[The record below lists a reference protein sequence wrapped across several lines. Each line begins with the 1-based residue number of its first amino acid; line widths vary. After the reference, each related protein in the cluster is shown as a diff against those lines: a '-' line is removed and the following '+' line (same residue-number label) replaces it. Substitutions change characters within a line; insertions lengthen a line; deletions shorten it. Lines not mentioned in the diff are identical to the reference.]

1 MQSLTSFFLTVT
13 QLHACVFAHVHQQS
27 RDHYRMVVSSVVNKD
42 KILKLTATIPNHS
55 PFYCIILYKVINVVM
70 VMPRTGQLQFS
81 LKLFGICFQITWYL
95 VYMAIIIFNNFSQ
108 IKNTAN
114 TPKEHPAN
122 CPLRWRLSNGLKVHL
137 S

>member
-13 QLHACVFAHVHQQS
+13 QFHACVFTHVHQQS
-27 RDHYRMVVSSVVNKD
+27 RDHYRIVNSSVVNKD
-42 KILKLTATIPNHS
+42 NILRLTATIPNHS

-70 VMPRTGQLQFS
+70 VMQRTGQLQFS

-95 VYMAIIIFNNFSQ
+95 VYMTIIIFNNFSQ
-108 IKNTAN
+108 IKNTAYS
-114 TPKEHPAN
+114 PKEHPTN
-122 CPLRWRLSNGLKVHL
+122 CPLRWMLSNGLVGYL